1 VSKIAN
7 TSTSTTG
14 DNSTAAHD
22 YYGVTVNK
30 CFRYEGFV
38 MCTLHKLIAFI
49 SYWYLEDA
57 GSVRRAPSVEQVVF
71 AGASKPFSTRGKLQR
86 QHAAVV

>member
-1 VSKIAN
+1 
-7 TSTSTTG
+7 
-14 DNSTAAHD
+14 
-22 YYGVTVNK
+22 
-30 CFRYEGFV
+30 
-38 MCTLHKLIAFI
+38 MCALHKLIAFI